1 MVYFPNNFSN
11 VSPILV
17 LILLF
22 TVQCS
27 ERPQTEIPESIAVLK
42 NLTVYQIENELN
54 SSIELIEETSY
65 GNIGDVV
72 IGSVVGVLA
81 DSSGRVFIGDYNAN
95 KIHVYHSDG
104 SYLSSIGRE
113 GDGPGEFRRISQMR
127 IGSELIYIFDRNQR
141 KIDAF
146 SLETLELDH
155 TTLLDFE
162 NESNVDIS
170 GWMVNSFYLL
180 DDGNYLVQ
188 FYIPSRPDNIDE
200 EKSHRLYKISNDRRI
215 LSDIILELP
224 VGESLVD
231 RERPFIMEA
240 PYSRKALVTIS
251 GENLYKLWTE
261 DFAIQKFGI
270 NGEYKSAFY
279 YPVEKSPLNRSQ
291 ILELFDHEMIR
302 QVIQNAT
309 LPGSWPAVN
318 DFIIDDENR
327 FWISRIIDDRELYE
341 WWILEPNGELINRFV
356 WPRSRSIRQIKN
368 GYLYSLNTD
377 EETGEQEIVKYHVNF
392 S

>member
-1 MVYFPNNFSN
+1 MKITS
-11 VSPILV
+11 SV
-17 LILLF
+17 LSFFVF
-22 TVQCS
+22 TIFFNSCS
-27 ERPQTEIPESIAVLK
+27 EKPQAEIPGSLAVLE
-42 NLTVYQIENELN
+42 NLAIYSIENEPN
-54 SSIELIEETSY
+54 STIELIEETTY
-65 GNIGDVV
+65 GDIGDVV
-72 IGSVVGVLA
+72 IGSVVGVLT
-81 DSSGRVFIGDYNAN
+81 DSNGRVFIGDYNAN

-113 GDGPGEFRRISQMR
+113 GDGPGEFRRISQIR
-127 IGSELIYIFDRNQR
+127 IGSELIHVFDWNQR

-146 SLETLELDH
+146 SLETLRLVH

-162 NESNVDIS
+162 DESNADIS

-180 DDGNYLVQ
+180 NDGNYIVQ

-200 EKSHRLYKISNDRRI
+200 EKTHRLYKISTDGRI

-231 RERPFIMEA
+231 IERPFIMEA

-261 DFAIQKFGI
+261 YLAIKKFGI

-279 YPVEKSPLNRSQ
+279 YPVEKSPLDRSQ

-302 QVIQNAT
+302 QVIQNTT
-309 LPGSWPAVN
+309 LPDSWPTAH
-318 DFIIDDENR
+318 DFLIDDDNR
-327 FWISRIIDDRELYE
+327 FWISRIIDDRKLYE

-356 WPRSRSIRQIKN
+356 WPRNRSIRQIKN
-368 GYLYSLNTD
+368 GYLYSLNTED
-377 EETGEQEIVKYHVNF
+377 ETGEQEIVKYHIKF